1 MKLSAFQTALGA
13 ASLFFSAQ
21 PVSAGHGGHRH
32 LHERPT
38 RRRSHVE
45 ETIEIVGM
53 PQLQKRKT
61 QCSLPDHPDLVYVPG
76 GMNNGFAMSPDE
88 PCEDGKWCPYACV
101 PGKVMAQWEPN
112 STYVYPQS
120 MNGGLYC
127 NKGTPEK
134 AFDDKPYCV
143 DGTGT
148 VQVVNKAGKI
158 VSFCQTVLPGNEA
171 MIIPTDIQGQ
181 SKIAVPGPSYWDSTA
196 AHYYI
201 NAPGVSSAEGCIWG
215 SPSKPI
221 GNWSPYVAG
230 ANTVSAGETYL
241 KIAWNP
247 IYMDCD
253 WKKTKPSFG
262 VKIECPSGGCNG
274 LPCSID
280 PSKHGVGGLESPVST
295 KGVGGAQFC
304 VVTVPKG
311 QTANIVVFNVDG
323 SSDEEP
329 KTSTT
334 KQPDPPKTTST
345 KEAPPPPPPPKTTST
360 TNTPTTT
367 STHPPPTTSS
377 SSVRTSSA
385 PVSSEASS
393 TVESYVVESSE
404 TPSASKPALWG
415 GIFKENGTDSTPT
428 SEAPE
433 ITEAP
438 ELTETEESA
447 PVSTA
452 SKKND
457 GAAHEGGA
465 AIAGLVVAIVAA
477 ATLL

>member
-1 MKLSAFQTALGA
+1 MKLSTFQTALGA

-21 PVSAGHGGHRH
+21 PVSAGHVGHRH

-38 RRRSHVE
+38 RRHSHVE
-45 ETIEIVGM
+45 ETIERVEM
-53 PQLQKRKT
+53 PQLQKRKAK
-61 QCSLPDHPDLVYVPG
+61 CSLPDHPDLVFVPG
-76 GMNNGFAMSPDE
+76 AMNNGFAMSPDE

-127 NKGTPEK
+127 NNGKPEK

-143 DGTGT
+143 DGTGA

-171 MIIPTDIQGQ
+171 MIIPTDIHGQ

-230 ANTVSAGETYL
+230 ANTVGGGETYV

-262 VKIECPSGGCNG
+262 VKVECPSGGCNG

-323 SSDEEP
+323 SSDEP

-334 KQPDPPKTTST
+334 KKPDPPKTTST
-345 KEAPPPPPPPKTTST
+345 KEAPPPPKPTST
-360 TNTPTTT
+360 TKTPTTS
-367 STHPPPTTSS
+367 STPPPTTSS
-377 SSVRTSSA
+377 AARTSSA
-385 PVSSEASS
+385 PISLAISIEASFAESSEAP
-393 TVESYVVESSE
+393 T
-404 TPSASKPALWG
+404 ASKPALWG

-428 SEAPE
+428 SDAPE
-433 ITEAP
+433 TTEAP
-438 ELTETEESA
+438 ELTEAEESA
-447 PVSTA
+447 PVSTS

>member
-1 MKLSAFQTALGA
+1 MKLSTFQTALGA
-13 ASLFFSAQ
+13 ASLIFSAQ

-38 RRRSHVE
+38 RRHSRVE
-45 ETIEIVGM
+45 KTIESVEM
-53 PQLQKRKT
+53 PQLQKLQKRKP
-61 QCSLPDHPDLVYVPG
+61 QCSLPDHPDLVFVPG

-112 STYVYPQS
+112 STYQYPQS
-120 MNGGLYC
+120 MHGGLYC
-127 NKGTPEK
+127 NKGKAEK
-134 AFDDKPYCV
+134 AFDDQPYCV
-143 DGTGT
+143 DGTGA
-148 VQVVNKAGKI
+148 VQVVNKAGKV

-215 SPSKPI
+215 SPGKPI

-230 ANTVSAGETYL
+230 ANTVSAGETYV

-295 KGVGGAQFC
+295 TGVGGAQFC

-323 SSDEEP
+323 SSDEP
-329 KTSTT
+329 KTST
-334 KQPDPPKTTST
+334 KKPDPPKTTST
-345 KEAPPPPPPPKTTST
+345 PPPPKTTST
-360 TNTPTTT
+360 TKTPSTT
-367 STHPPPTTSS
+367 STPPPTTSS
-377 SSVRTSSA
+377 FSSVRTSSA
-385 PVSSEASS
+385 PVSSALVSLVISIEESS
-393 TVESYVVESSE
+393 VESSE

-415 GIFKENGTDSTPT
+415 GGIFKENGGDSAPT

-433 ITEAP
+433 TTEAP
-438 ELTETEESA
+438 KLTETEAPA
-447 PVSTA
+447 PVSTT

-457 GAAHEGGA
+457 GAAQEGGA
-465 AIAGLVVAIVAA
+465 AIAGLIVAIVAA

>member
-1 MKLSAFQTALGA
+1 MKLSTFQTALGA

-38 RRRSHVE
+38 RRHSRVE
-45 ETIEIVGM
+45 DTIESFEM
-53 PQLQKRKT
+53 PQPQKRKT

-134 AFDDKPYCV
+134 AFDDQPYCV
-143 DGTGT
+143 DGTGA
-148 VQVVNKAGKI
+148 VQVVNKAGKV

-215 SPSKPI
+215 SPGKPI

-262 VKIECPSGGCNG
+262 VKIECPAGGCNG

-311 QTANIVVFNVDG
+311 QTANIMVFNIDG
-323 SSDEEP
+323 SSDDEP

-334 KQPDPPKTTST
+334 RKPDPPKTTST
-345 KEAPPPPPPPKTTST
+345 KKAPPPPKTTST
-360 TNTPTTT
+360 METPTTT
-367 STHPPPTTSS
+367 STPPPLTTSS
-377 SSVRTSSA
+377 SSSSVRISSA
-385 PVSSEASS
+385 PASS
-393 TVESYVVESSE
+393 VASTEESSVLSYE
-404 TPSASKPALWG
+404 MPSASKPALWG
-415 GIFKENGTDSTPT
+415 GVFKETGTDSTPT
-428 SEAPE
+428 SAASET
-433 ITEAP
+433 TEAP
-438 ELTETEESA
+438 VLTETEKPA
-447 PVSTA
+447 PVSTT

-457 GAAHEGGA
+457 GAAQEGGA